1 MTERYELPEG
11 LTAEEERA
19 VLLALERYFATRAPE
34 GPVVG
39 ARGRLEAMGYG
50 ALQARR
56 SSEHPWSSGARVQF
70 TRRGTQSSS
79 QGRGDVG

>member
-11 LTAEEERA
+11 LTPEEERA
-19 VLLALERYFATRAPE
+19 VLLALERYFLPE
-34 GPVVG
+34 HPK
-39 ARGRLEAMGYG
+39 AQSWALAGRLESMGYG

-56 SSEHPWSSGARVQF
+56 SSEHPWTSGLRVQF
-70 TRRGTQSSS
+70 TRRGTQATS